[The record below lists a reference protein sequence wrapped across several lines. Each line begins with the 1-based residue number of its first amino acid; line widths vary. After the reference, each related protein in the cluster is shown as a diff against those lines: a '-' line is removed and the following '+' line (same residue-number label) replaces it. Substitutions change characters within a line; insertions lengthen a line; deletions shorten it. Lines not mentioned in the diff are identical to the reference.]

1 MCFKK
6 GHTAYDPPINLSFL
20 WLTETVMFM
29 IDKDLAAGVCFEKS
43 CGTISLAFLVI
54 TDWPQTQR
62 EHKVKCKKLWN
73 ASLAKHTY

>member
-1 MCFKK
+1 
-6 GHTAYDPPINLSFL
+6 
-20 WLTETVMFM
+20 MFM